1 MRSMLPI
8 LFDEMYE
15 GKDEALVQRG
25 YEAYSVRKLREQ
37 KNLKLQYDYS
47 IIKYAEQNKMILIT
61 EEIDNKNGCDEN
73 GIPCI
78 RLGQNPSVDEIFQE
92 LQKYKDLT

>member
-1 MRSMLPI
+1 MLPI

-15 GKDEALVQRG
+15 GKEEELIKLG
-25 YEAYSVRKLREQ
+25 YEAYSVRKLREK

-47 IIKYAEQNKMILIT
+47 IIKYAEQNRMILIT

-78 RLGQNPSVDEIFQE
+78 RLGQNPSIDEIFQE

>member
-1 MRSMLPI
+1 MYMLPI

-15 GKDEALVQRG
+15 GKDEELVLRG
-25 YEAYSVRKLREQ
+25 YVAYSVRKLREQ

-47 IIKYAEQNKMILIT
+47 IIKYAELNKMILIT

-78 RLGQNPSVDEIFQE
+78 RLGQNPSIDEIFQE